1 MSDQIACS
9 YTRVMEKATPPVA
22 VGVRDLKN
30 NLSRHL
36 ATVRDGAEI
45 VVTDHG
51 RPIARLVAIDGP
63 TDRLAELVREG
74 LVRPAR
80 SARSALPRP
89 VRGAGPVSDLVAD
102 QRR

>member
-1 MSDQIACS
+1 MK
-9 YTRVMEKATPPVA
+9 EATPATA

-80 SARSALPRP
+80 SARTPLPRP
-89 VRGAGPVSDLVAD
+89 VRTAGSVSDLVAD